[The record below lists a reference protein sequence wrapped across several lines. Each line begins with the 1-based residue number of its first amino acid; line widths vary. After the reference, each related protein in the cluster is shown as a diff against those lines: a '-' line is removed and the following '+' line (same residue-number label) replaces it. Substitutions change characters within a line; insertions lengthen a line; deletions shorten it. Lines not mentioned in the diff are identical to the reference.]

1 MHQLHIIFLDWKM
14 KVVNQYFT
22 LCTYI
27 YHQVIRVLLV
37 SSKKRSLK
45 ISFLF
50 ILLIVK
56 ILDVH
61 LTDNFFKYKESVNI
75 E

>member
-1 MHQLHIIFLDWKM
+1 MHHLHIIFPDWKM

-27 YHQVIRVLLV
+27 YQHVVRVPLV
-37 SSKKRSLK
+37 SSKRSLK

-50 ILLIVK
+50 IILIVK
-56 ILDVH
+56 IFDVH
-61 LTDNFFKYKESVNI
+61 LTDNFFKYKESINI
-75 E
+75 K